1 MVTFAQHIAAQQEL
15 SAAAQKKAGKAIAG
29 PMNDEHEAFLATMIG
44 MLDRKEID
52 SSHPEGLL
60 NRSVYDALP
69 EEWKDKTNLALLNI
83 TQQLRMVEEFYRSTA
98 TPNSSPQLQTM
109 IEQLWQMKDRIE
121 SQGYDVFK
129 F

>member
-1 MVTFAQHIAAQQEL
+1 MADFTQQLAAHQDL
-15 SAAAQKKAGKAIAG
+15 STAAQKNAGKAIAG
-29 PMNDEHEAFLATMIG
+29 PMGDEHEAFLAKVIG

-52 SSHPEGLL
+52 SSNPEGLL
-60 NRSVYDALP
+60 NRAVYDALP
-69 EEWKDKTNLALLNI
+69 EEWKDRTNLALLNI
-83 TQQLRMVEEFYRSTA
+83 AQQLRMVEDFYRSTE

-109 IEQLWQMKDRIE
+109 IEQLWQMKERIE